1 MWDVIVVFFFENSVV
16 IVIICKIEVRDDS
29 EYVMFIWIYLVIVRN
44 DIRFFREGS
53 SIFIYDNDSLLI

>member
-44 DIRFFREGS
+44 DVRFFIEGS